1 MTDRERE
8 YYNTYARVRD
18 FGAEN
23 AADFPNGSAGDTNFK
38 ILAAELPKVE
48 ASGALQQSN
57 IGKAAT
63 VSKESAAVEILEDM
77 REINRTARAL
87 EVDHPE
93 IGALFRMPRGDNY
106 QTLLNAATAFYDNS
120 EQYAA
125 DLIAYGLPANFRTD
139 LLSDITVLQDAA
151 TEQNTAKDT
160 KTGATGAVAASMK
173 IMNQALRRLRG
184 IVPNVYRNN
193 PSKLSAWASASHVE
207 RPPKSEGEQPPPPP
221 SNP

>member
-8 YYNTYARVRD
+8 YYNTYVRVRD

-23 AADFPNGSAGDTNFK
+23 AADFPNGSPGDVNFK
-38 ILAAELPKVE
+38 IIAAELPKVE
-48 ASGALQQSN
+48 ASGALQASN
-57 IGKAAT
+57 IDKAAT

-106 QTLLNAATAFYDNS
+106 QTLLTAATAFYNHS
-120 EQYAA
+120 EQYEQQ
-125 DLIAYGLPANFRTD
+125 LTGYGLPANFRSD
-139 LLSDITVLQDAA
+139 LLSDITVLQDAT
-151 TEQNTAKDT
+151 TEQNEAKET
-160 KTGATGAVAASMK
+160 KTGATGAIITSMK
-173 IMNQALRRLRG
+173 IMNEALRRLRG

-193 PSKLSAWASASHVE
+193 PAKLAAWASASHVK
-207 RPPKSEGEQPPPPP
+207 RPAQGENGEQPPQP
-221 SNP
+221 